1 MATDPIADMLIKIK
15 NASKARLETVDISPV
30 SKLKLEILKI
40 LKEEGYILDYKEV
53 ETESFPFVRVY
64 LKYVNKNTP
73 AIAGIRKVSR
83 PGLRIYARRN
93 ELPRVLGGL
102 GIAIISTSN
111 GIMTEK
117 KARREGLGGEVLCF
131 VW

>member
-1 MATDPIADMLIKIK
+1 MATDPIADMLVKMK

-53 ETESFPFVRVY
+53 EAERFPFIRVY
-64 LKYVNKNTP
+64 LKYVNKGTP
-73 AIAGIRKVSR
+73 AIAGIRRVSR

-102 GIAIISTSN
+102 GTAIISTSS

-117 KARREGLGGEVLCF
+117 KAHREGLGGEVLCF

>member
-1 MATDPIADMLIKIK
+1 MATDPIADMLVKMK
-15 NASKARLETVDISPV
+15 NAGKARLEIVDVSPV

-53 ETESFPFVRVY
+53 ETEKFPFIKVY
-64 LKYVNKNTP
+64 LKYVNKGIT
-73 AIAGIRKVSR
+73 AIAGIRRVSR

-93 ELPRVLGGL
+93 ELPKVLGGL

-117 KARREGLGGEVLCF
+117 RAHKEGLGGEVLCF

>member
-1 MATDPIADMLIKIK
+1 MAIDPIADMLVKIK
-15 NASKARLETVDISPV
+15 NASKARLEAVDISPV
-30 SKLKLEILKI
+30 SKIKLEILKI
-40 LKEEGYILDYKEV
+40 LKEEGYIIDYKEV
-53 ETESFPFVRVY
+53 ETERFPFIRVY
-64 LKYVNKNTP
+64 LKYVNKNIP

-93 ELPRVLGGL
+93 DLPRVLGGL

>member
-1 MATDPIADMLIKIK
+1 MAIDPIADMLVKIK

-30 SKLKLEILKI
+30 SKIKLEILKI
-40 LKEEGYILDYKEV
+40 LKEEGYIIDYKEV
-53 ETESFPFVRVY
+53 ETERFPFIRVY
-64 LKYVNKNTP
+64 LKYVNKNIP

-93 ELPRVLGGL
+93 DLPRVLGGL